1 MELYP
6 LKIVFN
12 YSISKKSVR
21 KFMHKV
27 FFISLIFLLSN
38 QMFAQNITGG
48 VYGRVFDFTTKQP
61 IPFANVLVLE
71 TNFGAATNDAGL
83 FKIESL
89 PVQTYQIRASVI
101 GYNAQIKT
109 DVVVQTG
116 KPAEVNFELVPQA
129 IEFDGITVTS
139 DYFRKDPLEVNS
151 IRSFSYEEIRRSPG
165 GFEDVIRALSI
176 LPGVAQADAGRNDL
190 IVRGGAPSENL
201 YLINGIEVPN
211 INHFGTQGATGG
223 PLSYVNLDFVRE
235 TSFSTGG
242 FSALYGDKLSSV
254 LNINLR
260 EGREDRFG
268 GKGTISASQFGLNLE
283 GPITQNSNFIFS
295 ARRSYLDFIFK
306 AANFS
311 FVPEYYDVLLKADF
325 SPHTQDAFSF
335 LFISAFDN
343 VKFFNDDA
351 DQRFDNSRILGTD
364 QVQYVAGFTYRHLF
378 TDGFFNLALSR
389 NYVDYDSRQIDSLL
403 NPIFTNKSKEEENS
417 LRADLVFKL
426 SKASEINIGGTAKL
440 IEADF
445 DILFPNFFTTFGDS
459 LPVTSLKTEN
469 TYTKFGVYTNY
480 NTLLF
485 NRLTANVGIRSDIFT
500 ALNKKIYF
508 SPRLSLSYALTDL
521 TNINFSTGIY
531 NQSPSYIW
539 LEAFESNRD
548 LKMIQVNQFVLGFD
562 HRISADALL
571 KVEAFYKDY
580 KNYPTSTVRP
590 YLVLAN
596 TGAGFTGSDDNYSSF
611 GLEPLVDAGY
621 GKARG
626 VELSIQKK
634 LSDIPYYGI
643 FSFTYS
649 KSDYTSLDG
658 IERSGSYDQNWIINL
673 SGGYKFNEFW
683 EVSSKFR
690 FASGRPYTPF
700 NFDGTQN
707 IIDYNTRRIK
717 STHSLDVRVD
727 KRWYF
732 SGWTLITYVDI
743 QNIYNQNNQ
752 NGVRWDRR
760 EMRTDE
766 SSSIGVLPSIGIS
779 AEF

>member
-1 MELYP
+1 MKNIYFITIVIFCTTNLLAQELSSY
-6 LKIVFN
+6 I
-12 YSISKKSVR
+12 
-21 KFMHKV
+21 
-27 FFISLIFLLSN
+27 
-38 QMFAQNITGG
+38 
-48 VYGRVFDFTTKQP
+48 YGRVFDFTTKQP
-61 IPFANVLVLE
+61 IPFANIIVPG
-71 TNFGAATNDAGL
+71 TNFGAATNENGY
-83 FKIESL
+83 FKIENL
-89 PVQTYQIRASVI
+89 PVNTYQVRASVI
-101 GYNAQIKT
+101 GYNQLTKT
-109 DVVVQTG
+109 DVVIQSG

-129 IEFDGITVTS
+129 IELGDVTVTS

-151 IRSFSYEEIRRSPG
+151 IRNFSYEEIRRSPG

-201 YLINGIEVPN
+201 YLIDGIEVPN

-242 FSALYGDKLSSV
+242 FSALYGYKLSSV
-254 LNINLR
+254 LDIKLR
-260 EGREDRFG
+260 DGREDRFG
-268 GKGTISASQFGLNLE
+268 GKATISASQFGLNIE
-283 GPITQNSNFIFS
+283 GPITEKSNFIFS

-311 FVPEYYDVLLKADF
+311 FVPEYYDILLKADF
-325 SPHTQDAFSF
+325 NPHTKDAFSF

-343 VKFFNDDA
+343 VKFFNNDA

-378 TDGFFNLALSR
+378 TNGFFNISLSR
-389 NYVDYDSRQIDSLL
+389 NYVDYNSRQRDSLL
-403 NPIFTNKSKEEENS
+403 NPIFINKSKEEENS

-426 SKASEINIGGTAKL
+426 SKTSEINLGGTAKL
-440 IEADF
+440 IEADY
-445 DILFPNFFTTFGDS
+445 DIFFPNFVTTFGDT
-459 LPVTSLKTEN
+459 LPITSLN
-469 TYTKFGVYTNY
+469 TRNNYTKFGIYTNY
-480 NTLLF
+480 NSLLF
-485 NRLTANVGIRSDIFT
+485 NRLTANLGVRSDIFT
-500 ALNKKIYF
+500 ALNKKVYF
-508 SPRLSLSYALTDL
+508 SPRFSLSYALTDL

-531 NQSPSYIW
+531 YQSPSYIW

-548 LKMIQVNQFVLGFD
+548 LKMIKVNQFVLGFD
-562 HRISADALL
+562 QRISADALL

-580 KNYPTSTVRP
+580 NNYPTSTIRP

-596 TGAGFTGSDDNYSSF
+596 TGAGFAGSDDNFSSF
-611 GLEPLVDAGY
+611 GLEPLVDAGF

-626 VELSIQKK
+626 VELSVQKK

-658 IERSGSYDQNWIINL
+658 IERTGSYDQNWIINL

-690 FASGRPYTPF
+690 FASGKPYTPF
-700 NFDGTQN
+700 LFDGSQLT
-707 IIDYNTRRIK
+707 IDYNSRRLK
-717 STHSLDVRVD
+717 SSHSLDIRVD

-732 SGWTLITYVDI
+732 SGWTLITYVDM
-743 QNIYNQNNQ
+743 QNIYNQKNQ
-752 NGVRWDRR
+752 SGIRWDRR
-760 EMRTDE
+760 EIRTDE
-766 SSSIGVLPSIGIS
+766 SSSIGILPSIGIS

>member
-1 MELYP
+1 MNFITEILF
-6 LKIVFN
+6 LTALTIK
-12 YSISKKSVR
+12 SKKM
-21 KFMHKV
+21 KKIQLLIL
-27 FFISLIFLLSN
+27 FIISTTNLII
-38 QMFAQNITGG
+38 AQDITGDI
-48 VYGRVFDFTTKQP
+48 YGRIFDLTTKQP

-71 TNFGAATNDAGL
+71 TNFGAATNNEG
-83 FKIESL
+83 FFNIKNL
-89 PVQTYQIRASVI
+89 PVKTYQIRASVI
-101 GYNAQIKT
+101 GYVTQIKT
-109 DVVVQTG
+109 DIVVQTG
-116 KPAEVNFELVPQA
+116 KPTEVNFELVPQA
-129 IEFDGITVTS
+129 IEIEGVTVTS
-139 DYFRKDPLEVNS
+139 DYFGNNPLEVNS
-151 IRSFSYEEIRRSPG
+151 IRNFSYEELRRSPG
-165 GFEDVIRALSI
+165 GFEDVIRALSV

-242 FSALYGDKLSSV
+242 FSALYGDRLSSV
-254 LNINLR
+254 LDIKLR
-260 EGREDRFG
+260 DGREDRIG

-283 GPITQNSNFIFS
+283 GPIGQKSDFIFS

-325 SPHTQDAFSF
+325 NLHSQDAFSF

-378 TDGFFNLALSR
+378 TNGFFNLAISR
-389 NYVDYDSRQIDSLL
+389 NYVDYDSRQSDSLL

-426 SKASEINIGGTAKL
+426 SKTSEINVGGTAKL

-469 TYTKFGVYTNY
+469 TYTKFGIYTNY

-485 NRLTANVGIRSDIFT
+485 NRLTANVGVRSDIFT
-500 ALNKKIYF
+500 ALNKKVYF
-508 SPRLSLSYALTDL
+508 SPRLSLSYTLTDL

-531 NQSPSYIW
+531 HQSPSYIW

-562 HRISADALL
+562 QRISADALL

-580 KNYPTSTVRP
+580 KNYPTSTIRP

-596 TGAGFTGSDDNYSSF
+596 TGAGFSGSDDNYSSF

-673 SGGYKFNEFW
+673 SGGYKINEYW

-707 IIDYNTRRIK
+707 IVDYNTRRIK

-732 SGWTLITYVDI
+732 SGWTLITYLDI

-766 SSSIGVLPSIGIS
+766 SSSIGILPSIGIS

>member
-1 MELYP
+1 MNTK
-6 LKIVFN
+6 KI
-12 YSISKKSVR
+12 
-21 KFMHKV
+21 
-27 FFISLIFLLSN
+27 LLLTIILFTN
-38 QMFAQNITGG
+38 LTLAQNLTGSI
-48 VYGRVFDFTTKQP
+48 YGRVIDFVSKQP

-71 TNFGAATNDAGL
+71 TNFGAASDMNGY
-83 FKIESL
+83 FKIENI
-89 PVQTYQIRASVI
+89 PVNTYQVRASVI
-101 GYNAQIKT
+101 GYSSQIKT
-109 DVVVQTG
+109 DVVIQTA
-116 KPAEVNFELVPQA
+116 KPTEVNFELTFQA
-129 IEFDGITVTS
+129 IELKGVTVTS
-139 DYFRKDPLEVNS
+139 DYFRRDPLEVNS
-151 IRSFSYEEIRRSPG
+151 IRNFSYEELRRSPG
-165 GFEDVIRALSI
+165 GFEDVVRALSI

-223 PLSYVNLDFVRE
+223 PLSYINLDFVRE

-260 EGREDRFG
+260 DGREDRIG

-283 GPITQNSNFIFS
+283 GPITQSSNFIFS

-306 AANFS
+306 AADFA

-325 SPHTQDAFSF
+325 NPHSKDQFGF

-364 QVQYVAGFTYRHLF
+364 QVQYVAGFTYRRLF
-378 TDGFFNLALSR
+378 ENGFFNLALSR
-389 NYVDYDSRQIDSLL
+389 NYVDYDSRQSDSLL
-403 NPIFTNKSKEEENS
+403 NPIFTNKAKEEENS

-426 SKASEINIGGTAKL
+426 SKTSEINFGGTAKL
-440 IEADF
+440 IESDN
-445 DILFPNFFTTFGDS
+445 DILFPVFVTSFGDS
-459 LPVTSLKTEN
+459 LTVTSLKTEN

-485 NRLTANVGIRSDIFT
+485 NRLTTNIGVRSDIFS
-500 ALNKKIYF
+500 ALNKKVYF

-521 TNINFSTGIY
+521 TNLNFSSGIY
-531 NQSPSYIW
+531 HQSPSYIW
-539 LEAFESNRD
+539 LEAFESNKD
-548 LKMIQVNQFVLGFD
+548 LEMIKVNQFVLGFD
-562 HRISADALL
+562 HRLSADALL

-580 KNYPTSTVRP
+580 DNYPTSTVRP

-596 TGAGFTGSDDNYSSF
+596 TGAGFSGSDDNYSAF
-611 GLEPLVDAGY
+611 GLEPLVDAGF

-649 KSDYTSLDG
+649 KSDFTSLDG
-658 IERSGSYDQNWIINL
+658 IERPGSYDQNWIINL
-673 SGGYKFNEFW
+673 SGGYKFDEFW

-700 NFDGTQN
+700 NGDGTQN
-707 IIDYNTRRIK
+707 IADYNTRRLK
-717 STHSLDVRVD
+717 STHSLDIRVD

-732 SGWTLITYVDI
+732 SGWTLITYLDI

-752 NGVRWDRR
+752 SGIRWDPR

-766 SSSIGVLPSIGIS
+766 SSSIGILPSIGIS

>member
-1 MELYP
+1 M
-6 LKIVFN
+6 
-12 YSISKKSVR
+12 KKL
-21 KFMHKV
+21 
-27 FFISLIFLLSN
+27 FFTLLILLSN
-38 QMFAQNITGG
+38 SLFAQTPSGDL
-48 VYGRVFDFTTKQP
+48 YGRVYDFTTKQP
-61 IPFANVLVLE
+61 IPFANVIVIG
-71 TNFGAATNDAGL
+71 TNYGAATNKEGYY
-83 FKIESL
+83 KINNL
-89 PVQTYQIRASVI
+89 PVSTYQIRASVI
-101 GYNAQIKT
+101 GYNPQTKT
-109 DVVVQTG
+109 DVVIQTG
-116 KPAEVNFELVPQA
+116 KPAEINFELVAEA
-129 IEFDGITVTS
+129 IILEGVTVTS

-151 IRSFSYEEIRRSPG
+151 IRNFSYEEIRRSPG

-223 PLSYVNLDFVRE
+223 PLSYVNLDFVCE

-242 FSALYGDKLSSV
+242 FSSLYGDKLSSV

-260 EGREDRFG
+260 DGREDRFG

-283 GPITQNSNFIFS
+283 GPITDNSNFIFS

-306 AANFS
+306 AADFA

-325 SPHTQDAFSF
+325 NPHSQDAFSF

-343 VKFFNDDA
+343 VKFFNDTE

-378 TDGFFNLALSR
+378 TDGFFNIALSR
-389 NYVDYDSRQIDSLL
+389 NYVDYDSRQSDSLL

-426 SKASEINIGGTAKL
+426 SKTSEINIGGTAKL
-440 IEADF
+440 IVADY
-445 DILFPNFFTTFGDS
+445 DILFPTFVTTFSDS

-469 TYTKFGVYTNY
+469 TYTKFGIYTNY
-480 NTLLF
+480 NSLLF
-485 NRLTANVGIRSDIFT
+485 NRLTVNLGVRSDIFT
-500 ALNKKIYF
+500 ALNKKVYF

-531 NQSPSYIW
+531 YQSPSYIW

-548 LKMIQVNQFVLGFD
+548 LRMIQVNQFVLGFD

-580 KNYPTSTVRP
+580 DNYPTSSIRH

-596 TGAGFTGSDDNYSSF
+596 TGAGYAGSDDNFSSF
-611 GLEPLVDAGY
+611 GLDPLIDAGF

-626 VELSIQKK
+626 VELSVQKK

-649 KSDYTSLDG
+649 QSDYTSLDG
-658 IERSGSYDQNWIINL
+658 VERSGSYDQNWIINL
-673 SGGYKFNEFW
+673 SGGYKINEFW

-690 FASGRPYTPF
+690 FASGKPYTPY

-707 IIDYNTRRIK
+707 IINYNTRRIK
-717 STHSLDVRVD
+717 SAHSLDVRVD

-732 SGWTLITYVDI
+732 SDWTLITYLDI
-743 QNIYNQNNQ
+743 QNIYNQKNQ
-752 NGVRWDRR
+752 SGIRWDRR

-766 SSSIGVLPSIGIS
+766 SSSIGILPSIGIS

>member
-378 TDGFFNLALSR
+378 TNGFFNLALSR
-389 NYVDYDSRQIDSLL
+389 NYVDYDSRQSDSLL

-426 SKASEINIGGTAKL
+426 SKTSEINIGGTAKL

-485 NRLTANVGIRSDIFT
+485 YRLTANVGVRSDIFT

-508 SPRLSLSYALTDL
+508 SPRLSLSFALTDL

-548 LKMIQVNQFVLGFD
+548 LKMIQANQFVLGFD

-673 SGGYKFNEFW
+673 SGGYKFDEFW

>member
-1 MELYP
+1 MK
-6 LKIVFN
+6 KIFFTLL
-12 YSISKKSVR
+12 I
-21 KFMHKV
+21 
-27 FFISLIFLLSN
+27 FISNTLI
-38 QMFAQNITGG
+38 AQDLTGNL
-48 VYGRVFDFTTKQP
+48 YGRINDFITKQP
-61 IPFANVLVLE
+61 IPYANVLVIG
-71 TNFGAATNDAGL
+71 TNLGAASNEEGY
-83 FKIESL
+83 FKIDNL
-89 PVQTYQIRASVI
+89 PVNTYQIRASVV
-101 GYNAQIKT
+101 GYNTQNKT
-109 DVVVQTG
+109 DIVIQTG

-129 IEFDGITVTS
+129 IELEGITVTS

-151 IRSFSYEEIRRSPG
+151 IRNFSYEEIRRSPG

-260 EGREDRFG
+260 DGREDRIG

-283 GPITQNSNFIFS
+283 GPISANSNFIFS

-306 AANFS
+306 AADFS

-325 SPHTQDAFSF
+325 NPHSQDAFSF

-343 VKFFNDDA
+343 VKFFNDDE

-364 QVQYVAGFTYRHLF
+364 QIQYVAGFTYRHLF
-378 TDGFFNLALSR
+378 TNGFFNLALSR
-389 NYVDYDSRQIDSLL
+389 NYVDYDSRQSDSLL

-426 SKASEINIGGTAKL
+426 SKTSEINIGGTAKL

-459 LPVTSLKTEN
+459 LPVTSLKSEN
-469 TYTKFGVYTNY
+469 TYTKFGIYTNY
-480 NTLLF
+480 NSLLF
-485 NRLTANVGIRSDIFT
+485 NRLTANVGVRSDIFT
-500 ALNKKIYF
+500 ALNKKVYF

-548 LKMIQVNQFVLGFD
+548 LKMIQVNQYVLGFD

-580 KNYPTSTVRP
+580 KNYPTSTIRP

-596 TGAGFTGSDDNYSSF
+596 TGAGFSGSDDNYSAF
-611 GLEPLVDAGY
+611 GLEPLVDAGF

-634 LSDIPYYGI
+634 LSEIPYYGI

-700 NFDGTQN
+700 NSDGTQN
-707 IIDYNTRRIK
+707 IIDYNTKRIK
-717 STHSLDVRVD
+717 SAHSLDVRVD
-727 KRWYF
+727 RRWYF

-752 NGVRWDRR
+752 NGIRWDRR

-766 SSSIGVLPSIGIS
+766 SSSIGILPSIGIS

>member
-1 MELYP
+1 
-6 LKIVFN
+6 
-12 YSISKKSVR
+12 
-21 KFMHKV
+21 MHKV

-673 SGGYKFNEFW
+673 SGGYKFDEFW

>member
-1 MELYP
+1 MNAKKIL
-6 LKIVFN
+6 LLAIIVFTN
-12 YSISKKSVR
+12 LTLGQNLTGSI
-21 KFMHKV
+21 
-27 FFISLIFLLSN
+27 
-38 QMFAQNITGG
+38 
-48 VYGRVFDFTTKQP
+48 YGRVIDFVSKQP

-71 TNFGAATNDAGL
+71 TNFGAASDLNGY
-83 FKIESL
+83 FKIENI
-89 PVQTYQIRASVI
+89 PVNTYQVRASVI
-101 GYNAQIKT
+101 GYSSQIKT
-109 DVVVQTG
+109 DVVIQTA
-116 KPAEVNFELVPQA
+116 KPTEVNFELTSQA
-129 IEFDGITVTS
+129 IELEGVTVTS

-151 IRSFSYEEIRRSPG
+151 IRNFSYEEIRRSPG
-165 GFEDVIRALSI
+165 GFEDVVRALSI

-223 PLSYVNLDFVRE
+223 PLSYINLDFVRE

-260 EGREDRFG
+260 DGREDRIG

-283 GPITQNSNFIFS
+283 GPITQSSNFIFS

-306 AANFS
+306 AADFA

-325 SPHTQDAFSF
+325 NPHSKDQFGF

-364 QVQYVAGFTYRHLF
+364 QVQYVAGFTYRRLF
-378 TDGFFNLALSR
+378 ENGFFNLALSR
-389 NYVDYDSRQIDSLL
+389 NYVDYDSRQSDSLL
-403 NPIFTNKSKEEENS
+403 NPIFTNKAKEEENS

-426 SKASEINIGGTAKL
+426 SKTSEINFGGTAKL
-440 IEADF
+440 IESEN
-445 DILFPNFFTTFGDS
+445 DILFPVFVTSFGDS

-485 NRLTANVGIRSDIFT
+485 NRLTTNIGVRSDIFS
-500 ALNKKIYF
+500 ALNKKVYF

-521 TNINFSTGIY
+521 TNLNFSSGIY
-531 NQSPSYIW
+531 HQSPSYIW
-539 LEAFESNRD
+539 LEAFESNKD
-548 LKMIQVNQFVLGFD
+548 LEMIKVNQFVLGFD
-562 HRISADALL
+562 HRLTADALL

-580 KNYPTSTVRP
+580 NNYPTSTVRP

-596 TGAGFTGSDDNYSSF
+596 TGAGFSGSDDNYSSF
-611 GLEPLVDAGY
+611 GLEPLVDAGF

-673 SGGYKFNEFW
+673 SGGYKFDEFW

-690 FASGRPYTPF
+690 FASGKPYTPF
-700 NFDGTQN
+700 NADGTQN
-707 IIDYNTRRIK
+707 IADYNTRRLK
-717 STHSLDVRVD
+717 STHSLDIRVD

-732 SGWTLITYVDI
+732 SGWTLITYLDI

-752 NGVRWDRR
+752 SGIRWDPR

-766 SSSIGVLPSIGIS
+766 SSSIGILPSIGIS

>member
-1 MELYP
+1 MYKLI
-6 LKIVFN
+6 LISIIIV
-12 YSISKKSVR
+12 
-21 KFMHKV
+21 
-27 FFISLIFLLSN
+27 LSN
-38 QMFAQNITGG
+38 NLFAQNLTGSI
-48 VYGRVFDFTTKQP
+48 YGRVFDFTTKQP
-61 IPFANVLVLE
+61 LPFANVLVLE
-71 TNFGAATNDAGL
+71 TNFGAATNSEGL
-83 FKIESL
+83 FKIENL
-89 PVQTYQIRASVI
+89 PVNTYRIRASVL
-101 GYNAQIKT
+101 GYNTQIKT

-116 KPAEVNFELVPQA
+116 KPFEVNFELAPQA
-129 IEFDGITVTS
+129 IELEGVTVTS

-151 IRSFSYEEIRRSPG
+151 IRNFSYEEIRRSPG

-260 EGREDRFG
+260 DGREDRIG

-283 GPITQNSNFIFS
+283 GPITEKSNFIFS

-325 SPHTQDAFSF
+325 NPHSQDAFSF

-389 NYVDYDSRQIDSLL
+389 NYVDYDSRQSDSLL
-403 NPIFTNKSKEEENS
+403 NPILTNKSKEEENS

-426 SKASEINIGGTAKL
+426 SKTSEINFGGTVKL
-440 IEADF
+440 IEADY
-445 DILFPNFFTTFGDS
+445 DILFPTFVTSFGDS

-480 NTLLF
+480 NALLF
-485 NRLTANVGIRSDIFT
+485 NRLNTNLGVRSDIFT

-521 TNINFSTGIY
+521 TNLNFSTGIY

-548 LKMIQVNQFVLGFD
+548 LRMIQVNQFVLGFD

-580 KNYPTSTVRP
+580 KNYPTSTIRP

-596 TGAGFTGSDDNYSSF
+596 TGAGFSGSDDNFSSF
-611 GLEPLVDAGY
+611 GLEPLVDVGF

-626 VELSIQKK
+626 IELSIQKK

-673 SGGYKFNEFW
+673 SGGYKINEYW

-707 IIDYNTRRIK
+707 IIGYNTRRIK
-717 STHSLDVRVD
+717 SAHSLDVRVD

-732 SGWTLITYVDI
+732 DGWTLITYVDI

-766 SSSIGVLPSIGIS
+766 SSSIGILPSIGIS

>member
-1 MELYP
+1 MNLSP
-6 LKIVFN
+6 LKIVLI

-21 KFMHKV
+21 KFMRKI

-38 QMFAQNITGG
+38 QMSAQNITGS
-48 VYGRVFDFTTKQP
+48 VYGRVLDFITKQP

-71 TNFGAATNDAGL
+71 TNYGAATNVDGL
-83 FKIESL
+83 FKIETL

-101 GYNAQIKT
+101 GYNTQIKT
-109 DVVVQTG
+109 DIVVQTG
-116 KPAEVNFELVPQA
+116 KPAEVSFELVPQA
-129 IEFDGITVTS
+129 IELDDITVTS
-139 DYFRKDPLEVNS
+139 GYFRKNPLEVNS
-151 IRSFSYEEIRRSPG
+151 IRNFSYEEIRRSPG

-325 SPHTQDAFSF
+325 SPHSQDAFSF

-351 DQRFDNSRILGTD
+351 EQRFDNSRILGTD

-389 NYVDYDSRQIDSLL
+389 NYVDYDSRQSDSLL
-403 NPIFTNKSKEEENS
+403 TPIFTNKSKEEENS

-426 SKASEINIGGTAKL
+426 SKISEINIGGTAKL

-469 TYTKFGVYTNY
+469 TYTKFGIYTNY

-485 NRLTANVGIRSDIFT
+485 NRLTANVGIRSDVFT
-500 ALNKKIYF
+500 ALNKKVYF

-539 LEAFESNRD
+539 LEAFESNKD
-548 LKMIQVNQFVLGFD
+548 LKMIQANQFVLGFD

-596 TGAGFTGSDDNYSSF
+596 TGAGFAGSDDNYSSF

-626 VELSIQKK
+626 IELSVQKK

-673 SGGYKFNEFW
+673 SGGYKFDEFW

-743 QNIYNQNNQ
+743 QNIYNQSNQ

-766 SSSIGVLPSIGIS
+766 SSSIGILPSIGIS

>member
-1 MELYP
+1 MRQ
-6 LKIVFN
+6 I
-12 YSISKKSVR
+12 
-21 KFMHKV
+21 
-27 FFISLIFLLSN
+27 FFIFLIFLLSN
-38 QMFAQNITGG
+38 QMFAQNITGS

-71 TNFGAATNDAGL
+71 TNFGAATNADGL
-83 FKIESL
+83 FKIETL

-101 GYNAQIKT
+101 GYNTQIKT

-116 KPAEVNFELVPQA
+116 KPAEINFELVPQA
-129 IEFDGITVTS
+129 IELNGITVTS
-139 DYFRKDPLEVNS
+139 GYFRKDPLEVNS

-325 SPHTQDAFSF
+325 NPHSQDAFSF

-351 DQRFDNSRILGTD
+351 EQRFDNSRILGTD
-364 QVQYVAGFTYRHLF
+364 QIQYVAGFTYGHLF

-389 NYVDYDSRQIDSLL
+389 NYVDYDSRQSDSLL

-426 SKASEINIGGTAKL
+426 SKTSEINIGGTAKL

-469 TYTKFGVYTNY
+469 TYTKFGIYTNY

-485 NRLTANVGIRSDIFT
+485 KRLTANVGIRSDIFT
-500 ALNKKIYF
+500 ALNKIIYF
-508 SPRLSLSYALTDL
+508 SPRFSLSYALTDL

-539 LEAFESNRD
+539 LEAFESNKD
-548 LKMIQVNQFVLGFD
+548 LKMIQANQFVLGFD
-562 HRISADALL
+562 HKISADALL

-596 TGAGFTGSDDNYSSF
+596 TGAGFAGSDDNYSSF
-611 GLEPLVDAGY
+611 GLEPLVDVGY

-626 VELSIQKK
+626 IELSVQKK

-673 SGGYKFNEFW
+673 SGGYKFDEFW

-700 NFDGTQN
+700 NSDGTQN

-717 STHSLDVRVD
+717 STHSLDIRVD

-743 QNIYNQNNQ
+743 QNIYNQSNQ

-766 SSSIGVLPSIGIS
+766 SSSIGILPSIGIS

>member
-1 MELYP
+1 MNFITEILF
-6 LKIVFN
+6 LTALTIK
-12 YSISKKSVR
+12 SKKM
-21 KFMHKV
+21 KKIQLLIL
-27 FFISLIFLLSN
+27 FIISTTNLII
-38 QMFAQNITGG
+38 AQDITGDI
-48 VYGRVFDFTTKQP
+48 YGRIFDLTTKQP

-71 TNFGAATNDAGL
+71 TNFGAATNNEG
-83 FKIESL
+83 FFNIKNL
-89 PVQTYQIRASVI
+89 PVKTYQIRASVI
-101 GYNAQIKT
+101 GYVTQIKT
-109 DVVVQTG
+109 DIVVQTG
-116 KPAEVNFELVPQA
+116 KPTEVNFELVPQA
-129 IEFDGITVTS
+129 IEIEGVTVTS
-139 DYFRKDPLEVNS
+139 DYFGNNPLEVNS
-151 IRSFSYEEIRRSPG
+151 IRNFSYEELRRSPG
-165 GFEDVIRALSI
+165 GFEDVIRALSV

-242 FSALYGDKLSSV
+242 FSALYGDRLSSV
-254 LNINLR
+254 LDIKLR
-260 EGREDRFG
+260 DGREDRIG

-283 GPITQNSNFIFS
+283 GPIGQKSDFIFS

-325 SPHTQDAFSF
+325 NLHSQDAFSF

-378 TDGFFNLALSR
+378 TNGFFNLALSR
-389 NYVDYDSRQIDSLL
+389 NYVDYDSRQSDSLL

-426 SKASEINIGGTAKL
+426 SKNSEINIGGTAKL

-459 LPVTSLKTEN
+459 LPVTSLNTEN
-469 TYTKFGVYTNY
+469 TYTKFGIYTNY

-485 NRLTANVGIRSDIFT
+485 NRLTTNVGVRSDIFT
-500 ALNKKIYF
+500 ALNKKVYF
-508 SPRLSLSYALTDL
+508 SPRLSLSYSLTDL

-531 NQSPSYIW
+531 HQSPSYIW

-562 HRISADALL
+562 HRISVDALL

-580 KNYPTSTVRP
+580 KNYPTSTIRP

-596 TGAGFTGSDDNYSSF
+596 TGAGFSGSDDNYSSF

-673 SGGYKFNEFW
+673 SGGYKINEYW

-707 IIDYNTRRIK
+707 IVDYNTRRIK

-732 SGWTLITYVDI
+732 SGWTLITYLDI

-766 SSSIGVLPSIGIS
+766 SSSIGILPSIGIS

>member
-1 MELYP
+1 
-6 LKIVFN
+6 
-12 YSISKKSVR
+12 
-21 KFMHKV
+21 MHKV

-673 SGGYKFNEFW
+673 SGGYKFDEFW

-766 SSSIGVLPSIGIS
+766 SSS
-779 AEF
+779 

>member
-1 MELYP
+1 M
-6 LKIVFN
+6 
-12 YSISKKSVR
+12 KKL
-21 KFMHKV
+21 
-27 FFISLIFLLSN
+27 FFTLLILLSN
-38 QMFAQNITGG
+38 SLFAQTPSGDL
-48 VYGRVFDFTTKQP
+48 YGRVYDFTTKQP
-61 IPFANVLVLE
+61 IPFANVIVIG
-71 TNFGAATNDAGL
+71 TNYGAATNKEGYY
-83 FKIESL
+83 KINNL
-89 PVQTYQIRASVI
+89 PVSTYQIRASVI
-101 GYNAQIKT
+101 GYNPQTKT
-109 DVVVQTG
+109 DVVIQTG
-116 KPAEVNFELVPQA
+116 KPAEINFELVAEA
-129 IEFDGITVTS
+129 IILEGVTVTS

-151 IRSFSYEEIRRSPG
+151 IRNFSYEEIRRSPG

-223 PLSYVNLDFVRE
+223 PLSYVNLDFVCE

-242 FSALYGDKLSSV
+242 FSSLYGDKLSSV

-260 EGREDRFG
+260 DGREDRFG

-283 GPITQNSNFIFS
+283 GPITDNSNFIFS

-306 AANFS
+306 AADFA

-325 SPHTQDAFSF
+325 NPHSQDAFSF

-343 VKFFNDDA
+343 VKFFNDTE

-378 TDGFFNLALSR
+378 TDGFFNIALSR
-389 NYVDYDSRQIDSLL
+389 NYVDYDSRQSDSLL

-426 SKASEINIGGTAKL
+426 SKTSEINIGGTAKL
-440 IEADF
+440 IVADY
-445 DILFPNFFTTFGDS
+445 DILFPTFVTTFSDS

-469 TYTKFGVYTNY
+469 TYTKFGIYTNY
-480 NTLLF
+480 NSLLF
-485 NRLTANVGIRSDIFT
+485 NRLTVNLGVRSDIFT
-500 ALNKKIYF
+500 ALNKKVYF

-531 NQSPSYIW
+531 YQSPSYIW

-548 LKMIQVNQFVLGFD
+548 LRMIQVNQFVLGFD

-580 KNYPTSTVRP
+580 DNYPTSSIRH

-596 TGAGFTGSDDNYSSF
+596 TGAGYAGSDDNFSSF
-611 GLEPLVDAGY
+611 GLDPLIDAGF

-626 VELSIQKK
+626 VELSVQKK

-649 KSDYTSLDG
+649 QSDYTSLDG
-658 IERSGSYDQNWIINL
+658 VERSGSYDQNWIINL
-673 SGGYKFNEFW
+673 SGGYKINEFW

-690 FASGRPYTPF
+690 FASGKPYTPY

-707 IIDYNTRRIK
+707 IINYNTRRIK
-717 STHSLDVRVD
+717 SAHSLDVRVD

-732 SGWTLITYVDI
+732 SDWTLITYLDI
-743 QNIYNQNNQ
+743 QNIYNQKNQ
-752 NGVRWDRR
+752 SGIRWDRR

-766 SSSIGVLPSIGIS
+766 SSSIGILPSIGVS